1 MRRTG
6 IALLDNRE
14 TKQELQRKL
23 LRANLPLNLLERLI
37 GIEQEEI
44 GKSRRPRIMKQLDAI
59 FSEVTNCDD
68 DDAETH
74 QVEADVHSIHSVA

>member
-14 TKQELQRKL
+14 TKLELQQKL
-23 LRANLPLNLLERLI
+23 LRANLPLNLLDRLI
-37 GIEQEEI
+37 AVEQDEV

-59 FSEVTNCDD
+59 FSEVTNSDN
-68 DDAETH
+68 DAELC
-74 QVEADVHSIHSVA
+74 QVETDVHSIHSAA